1 MDIDFSSLASRIAS
15 DVGGLRGC
23 IIASRDG
30 LVLGAY
36 PADGEAVL
44 RPAWLRFAALGDVEK
59 GFIEFGG
66 ETWVYV
72 QRGPYAAFAVS
83 EVAAR
88 PGLILEEMEQILR
101 SAEEARTRQ
110 SSSRVE
116 APEALRSKPRTPLHP
131 EPRPATPAPATGVPA
146 PSASISPAQESAAPV
161 PSLAPDAPQ
170 VISTDA
176 PAPTPAPDAPGGS
189 GGAPQPSPDVA
200 SAPPSPAPSPQ
211 VDGDVDRV
219 LLAQEFAQLLEE
231 SGYDDEEDE

>member
-1 MDIDFSSLASRIAS
+1 MDIDFSSLASRIAA

-101 SAEEARTRQ
+101 SAEEARSRQ
-110 SSSRVE
+110 PSVRME
-116 APEALRSKPRTPLHP
+116 GGDAARSKPRTTLHP
-131 EPRPATPAPATGVPA
+131 EARPSAPAPASGVPA
-146 PSASISPAQESAAPV
+146 QAASASPAQEAAAP
-161 PSLAPDAPQ
+161 APPPTDTPQ
-170 VISTDA
+170 VISTDEPQPASEVPA
-176 PAPTPAPDAPGGS
+176 PSSDAPTPSQEVAPAASPP
-189 GGAPQPSPDVA
+189 APQP
-200 SAPPSPAPSPQ
+200 Q
-211 VDGDVDRV
+211 EGDVDRV
-219 LLAQEFAQLLEE
+219 LLAQEFAQLLED

>member
-44 RPAWLRFAALGDVEK
+44 RPAWLRFAALGDVAK
-59 GFIEFGG
+59 GFIEFSG

-83 EVAAR
+83 EAEAR

-110 SSSRVE
+110 PSARIE
-116 APEALRSKPRTPLHP
+116 APEALRSKPRSSLHP
-131 EPRPATPAPATGVPA
+131 EPRPAAPAPASSVPA
-146 PSASISPAQESAAPV
+146 QAASAAPV
-161 PSLAPDAPQ
+161 PAAPAPPAPPPAADTPPQ

-176 PAPTPAPDAPGGS
+176 PPPAQEVAPAPTPP
-189 GGAPQPSPDVA
+189 APQP
-200 SAPPSPAPSPQ
+200 Q
-211 VDGDVDRV
+211 GEGEVDRV
-219 LLAQEFAQLLEE
+219 LLAQEFAQLLED